1 MPHDLAP
8 SAAALPRR
16 ADARRSIERILDAAV
31 EELSQ
36 GSASMGAVAARAG
49 VARATLYAH
58 FPTREAL
65 IEAVTERAIAD
76 SIETIRAAEPDRSD
90 PAEALA
96 RVLSAAW
103 RALGRY
109 HGLVAIT
116 TSRLDHAR
124 QQALHEPVLGMLRAL
139 VERGQKSGAF
149 NPDVPTD
156 WLLTVLLE
164 LVHTASRE
172 MTGGRLSA
180 KKAEQ
185 ALLEAALG
193 AVSNR
198 TR

>member
-1 MPHDLAP
+1 MPHDPAP
-8 SAAALPRR
+8 SAAAVPRR

-65 IEAVTERAIAD
+65 IEAVTERAIAE
-76 SIETIRAAEPDRSD
+76 SIETIRAAEPDSGE

-116 TSRLDHAR
+116 TSRLDHAS
-124 QQALHEPVLGMLRAL
+124 QHALHEPVLGMMRTL

-149 NPDVPTD
+149 NPNVPTD

-172 MTGGRLSA
+172 VTGGRLSA

-185 ALLEAALG
+185 ALLTAALG

-198 TR
+198 TA

>member
-1 MPHDLAP
+1 MSHDPAP
-8 SAAALPRR
+8 SAAPLR

-58 FPTREAL
+58 FPTRESL
-65 IEAVTERAIAD
+65 IEAVTARAIAD
-76 SIETIRAAEPDRSD
+76 CLETIRAAEPDRGD
-90 PAEALA
+90 PTEALA

-116 TSRLDHAR
+116 TSRLDHAS
-124 QQALHEPVLGMLRAL
+124 QHALHEPVLGVLRAL

-172 MTGGRLSA
+172 LNAGRLSA
-180 KKAEQ
+180 KQAEQ
-185 ALLEAALG
+185 ALLTTALG
-193 AVSNR
+193 AVRRSDA
-198 TR
+198 

>member
-1 MPHDLAP
+1 MPHDPAP
-8 SAAALPRR
+8 SAAPLPRR

-58 FPTREAL
+58 FPTRETL

-76 SIETIRAAEPDRSD
+76 CLETICAAEPDRGD
-90 PAEALA
+90 PTEALA

-116 TSRLDHAR
+116 TSRLDHAS
-124 QQALHEPVLGMLRAL
+124 QHALHEPVLGVLRAL

-172 MTGGRLSA
+172 LTAGRLSA

-185 ALLEAALG
+185 ALLTTALG
-193 AVSNR
+193 AARRSDA
-198 TR
+198 

>member
-1 MPHDLAP
+1 VPNDPAR
-8 SAAALPRR
+8 SAAPLPRR

-31 EELSQ
+31 EELPK

-65 IEAVTERAIAD
+65 IQAVTARAIAE
-76 SIETIRAAEPDRSD
+76 SIETIRAAEPDRGE

-116 TSRLDHAR
+116 TSRLDPASQHV
-124 QQALHEPVLGMLRAL
+124 LHEPVLGVMRAL
-139 VERGQKSGAF
+139 VERGQASGAF
-149 NPDVPTD
+149 NPNVPTD

-172 MTGGRLSA
+172 MTAGRLSA

-185 ALLEAALG
+185 ALLATALG

-198 TR
+198 TA

>member
-1 MPHDLAP
+1 MPHDPAP
-8 SAAALPRR
+8 IATALPRR

-31 EELSQ
+31 EELSD

-58 FPTREAL
+58 FPSREAL
-65 IEAVTERAIAD
+65 IEAVTERAIAEC
-76 SIETIRAAEPDRSD
+76 IETIRAAEPDRGEPVD
-90 PAEALA
+90 ALA

-116 TSRLDHAR
+116 TSRLDPASEH
-124 QQALHEPVLGMLRAL
+124 ALHEPVLSLMRAL
-139 VERGQKSGAF
+139 LERGQKSGAF

-164 LVHTASRE
+164 LVHTASGE

-180 KKAEQ
+180 KRAEH
-185 ALLEAALG
+185 ALLTTALG
-193 AVSNR
+193 AVSNP
-198 TR
+198 TA